1 MNYLLTKSK
10 YIKGLQC
17 KKALYLDTYKR
28 NLGVFSPETLNK
40 FKQGRAFEANF
51 KAKFTNGIALDKQL
65 GWAMDKYPSTTKKIL
80 AENRE
85 IAIFE
90 AGFIH
95 NETLVLTDVLVKNK
109 DQSITIYEIKNMSK
123 LTDVV
128 LQDMSVQYYV
138 CQSNLGNIQSF
149 NIVLNDGKDDFVVMD
164 VTDELQRNRDF
175 VIEHIADLKK
185 VLQSGEPKIPVGEQ
199 CNFPYECEFKAYCR
213 GDKK

>member
-28 NLGVFSPETLNK
+28 NLGVYSQDTLNK
-40 FKQGRAFEANF
+40 FKQGRSFEANF
-51 KAKFTNGIALDKQL
+51 KAKFAKGIALDKQL
-65 GWAMDKYPSTTKKIL
+65 EWEMDKYPPTTKKLL
-80 AENRE
+80 AENQT

-95 NETLVLTDVLVKNK
+95 NDTLVLTDVLVKNE
-109 DQSITIYEIKNMSK
+109 DQTITIYEVKNMCK

-149 NIVLNDGKDDFVVMD
+149 NVVLNDGKDDFVVKD
-164 VTDELQRNRDF
+164 VTEELQKTGSLWKSISR
-175 VIEHIADLKK
+175 I
-185 VLQSGEPKIPVGEQ
+185 
-199 CNFPYECEFKAYCR
+199 
-213 GDKK
+213 